1 MSGAPTRA
9 TPDNMRKA
17 NSIVNS
23 QPASFCREERTST
36 PAAIPATKGDPSVS
50 PAAPTIPPPVDAA
63 APPPPFAPAH
73 DLIKLSIDVHLA
85 FCMVARQV
93 DNAVAQPPQKFDE
106 EQLLRFVAKQ
116 TAMAKRVVCCYEAGC
131 FGYGLHRKIIAL
143 GAGNL
148 VVAPQDW
155 DERKV
160 GVKTDRTDATAMLSR
175 LDRYLA
181 GNRKALAVVR
191 VPGLAEEV
199 ARSRVRERK
208 QFQGDR
214 NRWAN
219 QGKSLLLQYGLKC
232 GWSWWQADRYAKT
245 RDSVSQ
251 AMPAEQAGVIL
262 RMLGDMQEMVM
273 KLAEK
278 LEELT
283 KEQQKQVREKLA
295 ANKKKTTDKNKID
308 KERTDKELTD
318 EDATEHDAVVCRI
331 KGIGELSLAQIQAEI
346 GDWNRFS
353 NRRQVSSYTG
363 LCPGVC
369 GSGGSFTGLSITK
382 HGNQRL
388 RAALVEVAWLIV
400 RYQPNYG
407 PAKACRL
414 VLAGRNRSAKKKAVV
429 ALARKLAVD
438 LWRIGTGRLTPEKLG
453 LELAKAA

>member
-1 MSGAPTRA
+1 
-9 TPDNMRKA
+9 MRKK
-17 NSIVNS
+17 NSSVDS

-36 PAAIPATKGDPSVS
+36 TSPLNGIVSAAGGVAKNHREPSDADVAAPAAHEP
-50 PAAPTIPPPVDAA
+50 
-63 APPPPFAPAH
+63 APAH

-106 EQLLRFVAKQ
+106 GQLLRFIAKQ
-116 TAMAKRVVCCYEAGC
+116 KSMARRVVCCYEAGC
-131 FGYGLHRKIIAL
+131 FGYGLHRKIEAL
-143 GAGNL
+143 GAENL

-160 GVKTDRTDATAMLSR
+160 GVKTDRTDTSAMLSR

-181 GNRKALAVVR
+181 GNHKALAVVR

-208 QFQGDR
+208 QFQSDR

-232 GWSWWQADRYAKT
+232 GWSWWQPDRYEKT
-245 RDSVSQ
+245 RQ
-251 AMPAEQAGVIL
+251 AVREALPAELAGVIL
-262 RMLGDMQEMVM
+262 RMLGDLQEMVL

-283 KEQQKQVREKLA
+283 KEQQKHVREARA
-295 ANKKKTTDKNKID
+295 ANQKTTDKESAD
-308 KERTDKELTD
+308 KESAGQDAAGK
-318 EDATEHDAVVCRI
+318 DATGKDAAGRGAATYRI
-331 KGIGELSLAQIQAEI
+331 KGIGELSIAQIQAEV
-346 GDWNRFS
+346 GDWNRFA

-369 GSGGSFTGLSITK
+369 GSGGNFTGLSITK

-400 RYQPNYG
+400 RYQAHYP
-407 PAKACRL
+407 PAKQCRL
-414 VLAGRNRSAKKKAVV
+414 VLAGKNRSAKKKAIV

-438 LWRIGTGRLTPEKLG
+438 LWRIGTGKLTPEKLG
-453 LELAKAA
+453 LELSKAA

>member
-1 MSGAPTRA
+1 M
-9 TPDNMRKA
+9 KKQ

-23 QPASFCREERTST
+23 QPASFCREERSSTSS
-36 PAAIPATKGDPSVS
+36 PLNVIPS
-50 PAAPTIPPPVDAA
+50 IPRAGDAA
-63 APPPPFAPAH
+63 ASVAARADAVEGAPAASNPPH

-93 DNAVAQPPQKFDE
+93 DNAVAQPPQKLDE
-106 EQLLRFVAKQ
+106 EQLLRFIAKQ
-116 TAMAKRVVCCYEAGC
+116 KAMAKRVVCCYEAGC
-131 FGYGLHRKIIAL
+131 FGYGLHRRIVEL
-143 GAGNL
+143 GAENL
-148 VVAPQDW
+148 VIAPQDW

-160 GVKTDRTDATAMLSR
+160 GVKTDRTDATLMLSR

-191 VPGLAEEV
+191 VPGLPEEV

-208 QFQGDR
+208 QFQSDR

-232 GWSWWQADRYAKT
+232 GWSWWQADRYEKT
-245 RDSVSQ
+245 QEAVRE
-251 AMPAEQAGVIL
+251 ALPADLAGVIL
-262 RMLGDMQEMVM
+262 AMLGDMQEVVM
-273 KLAEK
+273 KLAGK
-278 LEELT
+278 LDELT
-283 KEQQKQVREKLA
+283 KEQQKKAREKLA
-295 ANKKKTTDKNKID
+295 ASKKTADKD
-308 KERTDKELTD
+308 VAEPGAALY
-318 EDATEHDAVVCRI
+318 RI
-331 KGIGELSLAQIQAEI
+331 KGVGELSIAQIYAEV
-346 GDWNRFS
+346 GDWNRFG

-369 GSGGSFTGLSITK
+369 GSGGNFTGLSITK

-400 RYQPNYG
+400 RYQPDYP
-407 PAKACRL
+407 PAKQCRL
-414 VLAGRNRSAKKKAVV
+414 VLAGKNRSAKKKAIV

-438 LWRIGTGRLTPEKLG
+438 LWRIETGKLTPQKLG

>member
-1 MSGAPTRA
+1 MKNS
-9 TPDNMRKA
+9 

-23 QPASFCREERTST
+23 QPASFCREERSST
-36 PAAIPATKGDPSVS
+36 TAAPGGPASVS
-50 PAAPTIPPPVDAA
+50 PAVASVPAA
-63 APPPPFAPAH
+63 VSAADVAASVAASVPSASAPAH

-106 EQLLRFVAKQ
+106 EQLLRFIAKQ
-116 TAMAKRVVCCYEAGC
+116 KSMAKRVVCCYEAGC
-131 FGYGLHRKIIAL
+131 FGYGLHRKIVAL
-143 GAGNL
+143 GAENL

-160 GVKTDRTDATAMLSR
+160 GVKTDRTDAAAMLGR

-208 QFQGDR
+208 QFQSDR

-232 GWSWWQADRYAKT
+232 GWSWWQAERYEKT
-245 RDSVSQ
+245 RQ
-251 AMPAEQAGVIL
+251 AVREALPAEQAGVIL
-262 RMLGDMQEMVM
+262 TMLSDIQEMVM

-283 KEQQKQVREKLA
+283 KEQ
-295 ANKKKTTDKNKID
+295 KKKMRERFAADEKTAQPKTTS
-308 KERTDKELTD
+308 LY
-318 EDATEHDAVVCRI
+318 HI
-331 KGIGELSLAQIQAEI
+331 KGLGALSIGQIQAEI

-388 RAALVEVAWLIV
+388 RAALVEVAWLIA
-400 RYQPNYG
+400 RYQPDYP
-407 PAKACRL
+407 PAKQCRL
-414 VLAGRNRSAKKKAVV
+414 VLAGKNRSARKKAIV

-438 LWRIGTGRLTPEKLG
+438 LWRIETGRLTPRKLG
-453 LELAKAA
+453 LELSQAA